1 MFLLDKMRQQKLLSL
16 SLLIFTL
23 SVGIVIGTLTN
34 TGVWAARA
42 QNSTAPDATPLVI
55 PPAVMLTNDLA
66 KLAKRLEPSVV
77 NISTDYTQKPAAT
90 SRNRRQ
96 APDQDENN
104 DDEGAMELFRRFFPN
119 GPNGPNGGDQQ
130 EPNLPRRAFKR
141 EATGSGFIVD
151 RNGYIITN
159 NHVVDKAD
167 HIKVKLP
174 HDQTE
179 YRAKLIGIDVET
191 DLAVIKI
198 DAGHPLVPIKI
209 GNSEAVQVGDS
220 AIAIGSPFG
229 LEATVTS
236 GIVSATAREVAGS
249 QQFQRFIQTDAA
261 INPGNSGGPL
271 LNINGEVIGINTAIA
286 TQSGGYQ
293 GIGFALPINT
303 AVQVYNSVIRSGKM
317 TRGSIGIQFTKYEK
331 NGELLKAL
339 GLKEGVLVERV
350 TPGGP
355 SDKAGMKSEDVIVA
369 FNGKPVKDG
378 DDLVGRVSEA
388 PVGSNATATVD
399 RGGKR
404 MDLKLVIADREEQMA
419 AIDDPRYPKKHDGGE
434 EATKAESQQQAKF
447 GVSIRAMNDTE
458 KENAALQDQKGVVV
472 TQVQEGSFAED
483 IGLHD
488 KDIVVSINRQPV
500 SSVDDV
506 RRIQGTLKV
515 GDAVA
520 FRVMRP
526 NPLAARGQA
535 RSGGSAPYAG
545 FYVSGTL
552 PANQ

>member
-1 MFLLDKMRQQKLLSL
+1 MLFLDKIRQQKLLSL
-16 SLLIFTL
+16 TLLVFTL
-23 SVGIVIGTLTN
+23 SVGIVIGTLAN
-34 TGVWAARA
+34 TGVFAARA

-55 PPAVMLTNDLA
+55 PAAVSQPNELA

-77 NISTDYTQKPAAT
+77 NISTDYTPKQT
-90 SRNRRQ
+90 SAGRNNRRP
-96 APDQDENN
+96 APDQEED
-104 DDEGAMELFRRFFPN
+104 DDEGAMDLFRRFFPN
-119 GPNGPNGGDQQ
+119 GPGGGSGGAQ
-130 EPNLPRRAFKR
+130 PGLPPRAFKR

-151 RNGYIITN
+151 KNGYIITN
-159 NHVVDKAD
+159 NHVVEKAD

-179 YRAKLIGIDVET
+179 YRAKLIGVDVET

-198 DAGHPLVPIKI
+198 DAGHALIPIKV
-209 GNSEAVQVGDS
+209 GNSDGVQVGDP

-303 AVQVYNSVIRSGKM
+303 AVNVYNSIIRSGKM

-331 NGELLKAL
+331 SGELLKAL
-339 GLKEGVLVERV
+339 GLKEGVLVEKV
-350 TPGGP
+350 NSGGP
-355 SDKAGMKSEDVIVA
+355 AEKAGMQPEDVIVA

-378 DDLVGRVSEA
+378 DDLVGRVSQT
-388 PVGSNATATVD
+388 PVGSNATVTVD

-404 MDLKLVIADREEQMA
+404 LDLKLVIADREAQMLA
-419 AIDDPRYPKKHDGGE
+419 LDDPRYSKKNE
-434 EATKAESQQQAKF
+434 EEITKAESQQQAKF
-447 GVSIRAMNDTE
+447 GIKIRVLNEAE
-458 KENAALQDQKGVVV
+458 KDNEALRDKKGIVIA
-472 TQVQEGSFAED
+472 QVIEGSFADD
-483 IGLHD
+483 IGLQE
-488 KDIVVSINRQPV
+488 KDVVVSINRQPV
-500 SSVDDV
+500 GSVEDV
-506 RRIQGTLKV
+506 SRIQSTLKV

-526 NPLAARGQA
+526 NPNAGKAQPRAA
-535 RSGGSAPYAG
+535 APPSSSPYVA

-552 PANQ
+552 PAGQ